1 MNQFKSV
8 LKEYVID
15 KERVRENMKIKNNYK
30 LVLAGVLVLLICFG
44 FYYNNPT
51 SYVSLDINPSIL
63 LSVNRFDKVVK
74 VEALN
79 DDASKVISDLKLY
92 NTDVTDAVNKIVNE
106 ANELGYV
113 KDEEEAIL
121 VSTYCDNTEKQDKLQ
136 QKIHKN
142 LEDNLNKNGI
152 GSLIID
158 MTLTNEDALKM
169 NEYGVSEAKILFVK
183 KAIEQNPELKLED
196 LIYLPTREIAK
207 YIDGYEDV
215 NNGNQ
220 NNQGNGDN
228 NQNGNNQGNGNQY
241 GNHGNNSN
249 K

>member
-106 ANELGYV
+106 ANNLGFV

-136 QKIHKN
+136 QKIHQN
-142 LEDNLNKNGI
+142 LEKNLNKNGI

-158 MTLTNEDALKM
+158 MTLTNEDALKA

-183 KAIEQNPELKLED
+183 KAIEQNPESKFED
-196 LIYLPTREIAK
+196 LIYLPIREIAK

-215 NNGNQ
+215 NTGNQGENNQNGNQ
-220 NNQGNGDN
+220 NNQGNG
-228 NQNGNNQGNGNQY
+228 NGNQNL
-241 GNHGNNSN
+241 GNKN
-249 K
+249 